1 MTKTAPMLSPMCPR
15 SLGYTRY
22 LPLGPPACPAL
33 HILDSS
39 CMDPSLSLHFAP
51 AQSPSCP
58 PLTLLG
64 VAVPLCPPQ
73 DCSPLE
79 ANL

>member
-1 MTKTAPMLSPMCPR
+1 MTKTAPTLSPMCPR

-33 HILDSS
+33 HILGSG
-39 CMDPSLSLHFAP
+39 CMDPSLSLHFTP
-51 AQSPSCP
+51 AQSPSC

-64 VAVPLCPPQ
+64 VAVAFCPPQ